1 MKERY
6 FMRLIEKTKLA
17 SLIALLLMLTTAFP
31 LFALP
36 TNAHSPPWTDIPTY
50 CYVGVVPET
59 IGVGQ
64 QALVVFWI
72 DWIPPTAS
80 GSYGD
85 RWTFYVDITSPS
97 GTNQTLGPF
106 TSDPVGGSYTSFT
119 PTDLGVYTI
128 VARFPQQKLLGAN
141 PYPQPG
147 NQYANSPYV
156 NDTFAAS
163 SSPPTHL
170 TVQQEQIPAYQET
183 PLPTEYWARPINGAN
198 RQWGQITGNWLAG
211 AAQQNGPT
219 NNYGY
224 GTGPESGHIMWT
236 TPYWEGGIMDER
248 YSDGQYYTGLSYESY
263 GLTPPIILNGKLYY
277 NVMTPPRYGW
287 WALDLYTG
295 QKLFFSNTTGPWAT
309 NRAGDGSG
317 MYPNGQLTFG
327 QVLNYDSPNQHG
339 GLSYLWATNVDA
351 NGASQTTPANV
362 WYLYDSYTGN
372 YICSIN
378 NTQLA
383 TGTAAVGNDGSI
395 LRYNVVNY
403 GTTSNPKF
411 YLQVWNTTQA
421 ILDSHPEIGNWYWRW
436 RPFLNYTHDGRLGY
450 SLNAS
455 IPSVLGPRNA
465 ILNQTGTIQTVRE
478 GDIVIVGT
486 SGRNDARGTVQG
498 TLWGLNLDPSKG
510 TIGSV
515 RWTTTFTPPKAN
527 DAYPNSTYLVES
539 SAPTLHA
546 VDPEDGVFC
555 FYERVTERRWG
566 YSLSTG
572 QLLWGPTVPEGE
584 FNYYGMSSNIYDGK
598 LLSYGYA
605 GVLTAYDITTGNIVW
620 NWSAPSYGL
629 GETFY
634 PHSPLSLGCIVDGKA
649 YMYTTEHSPS
659 VPLRRDAHIWCVDLT
674 TGKQLWADACWS
686 NGIAAADGYLVSLNL
701 FDNQIYCYGKGPS
714 ATTVEAPKTSI
725 ELGKSLVISG
735 MVTDISAGT
744 AQTELTARFPNGVP
758 AVSDDSQS
766 AWMEYVYMKRTR
778 PTDVTGVPVT
788 LSVMDSN
795 NNLRNVGNT
804 TSNDDG
810 FFTFNWTP
818 DISGQYT
825 VYATFDGSKSYWP
838 SHAVTAFAVDSPTPT
853 PSPQAVNTAT
863 PPTDMYVL
871 GAAIAII
878 IAIALV
884 GALLASM
891 IRKRH

>member
-1 MKERY
+1 MK
-6 FMRLIEKTKLA
+6 LIKKTKLA

-31 LFALP
+31 LLTSP
-36 TNAHSPPWTDIPTY
+36 TNAHSPPWTNIPTY
-50 CYVGVVPET
+50 CYVAAVPET

-64 QALVVFWI
+64 QGLIIFWV

-85 RWTFYVDITSPS
+85 RWTFYLDITSPS

-119 PTDLGVYTI
+119 PTELGVYTV
-128 VARFPQQKLLGAN
+128 VAHFPQQRLLGAN

-163 SSPPTHL
+163 SSPPTYI
-170 TVQQEQIPAYQET
+170 TVQQAQIPVYQET
-183 PLPTEYWARPINGAN
+183 PLPQEYWTRPINGAN

-219 NNYGY
+219 SNYGY

-236 TPYWEGGIMDER
+236 TPYWEGGIMDQR
-248 YSDGQYYTGLSYESY
+248 TQDYQYYTGLSYESY

-277 NVMTPPRYGW
+277 NVMAPPRYGW
-287 WALDLYTG
+287 WTLDLTTG

-317 MYPNGQLTFG
+317 MYANGQLSFG
-327 QVLNYDSPNQHG
+327 QILNYESPNQHG

-351 NGASQTTPANV
+351 NGASQTTPANM
-362 WYLYDSYTGN
+362 WYLYDSFTGN

-383 TGTAAVGNDGSI
+383 AGTASYGKDGSI
-395 LRYNVVNY
+395 LRYNIVSY

-436 RPFLNYTHDGRLGY
+436 RPFLNYTHDGRLGF

-455 IPSVLGPRNA
+455 IASMLGPRNS
-465 ILNQTGTIQTVRE
+465 IVNQTGTIQAIRE

-486 SGRNDARGTVQG
+486 PGRNDARGTVQG
-498 TLWGLNLDPSKG
+498 TLWGLNLDPAKG
-510 TIGSV
+510 AIGST

-527 DAYPNSTYLVES
+527 DAYPNSTYLGET

-555 FYERVTERRWG
+555 FYERVSERRWG
-566 YSLSTG
+566 YDLQTG
-572 QLLWGPTVPEGE
+572 QLLWGPTVPEAQ
-584 FNYYGMSSNIYDGK
+584 FNYYGMSSNIYQGK

-605 GVLTAYDITTGNIVW
+605 GSLIAYNITTGTILW

-634 PHSPLSLGCIVDGKA
+634 PKTPLSLGCIVDGKA

-659 VPLRRDAHIWCVDLT
+659 VPLRRDAHIWCIDLT

-725 ELGKSLVISG
+725 EMGKSVVISG
-735 MVTDISAGT
+735 TVTDISAGT
-744 AQTELTARFPNGVP
+744 TDTELAARFPNGVP

-766 AWMEYVYMKRTR
+766 AWMEYVYMKSAR
-778 PTDVTGVPVT
+778 PSNVTGVPVT
-788 LSVMDSN
+788 LSVIDSN
-795 NNLRNVGNT
+795 NNRRDIGNT
-804 TSNDDG
+804 NSNDDG
-810 FFTFNWTP
+810 FFTFDWKP
-818 DISGQYT
+818 DIAGQYT
-825 VYATFDGSKSYWP
+825 VYATFEGSKSYWP
-838 SHAVTAFAVDSPTPT
+838 SHAVTSFAVDSPNPT
-853 PSPQAVNTAT
+853 SSPQPINTAS

-878 IAIALV
+878 VAIAIV
-884 GALLASM
+884 GAILVSM
-891 IRKRH
+891 IKKRP